1 MDSSLAVSLPAFEG
15 PLDLLLHL
23 IEKNKI
29 DIYDIPIAEVTDQY
43 MEYVRALKEED
54 PDTASRF
61 LVMAATLLE
70 IKSRMLLPGTEW
82 DEDDEE
88 DPRLLLVEQL
98 TTYRIY
104 KEAAQRLG
112 ERELPGSSWLF
123 REETLPP
130 QVRDAADPVDVD
142 AVLDAVTLQRL
153 SEIFEEIM
161 HRREE
166 SVDPVRSRFGKIR
179 REKMTL
185 TERMD
190 QVRDYFSD
198 KSQVSFKEL
207 LEDTGGGRI
216 GSIMTFLSVLELA
229 KEGFLYL
236 KAGRDTRDIR
246 VSRRENS
253 AG

>member
-1 MDSSLAVSLPAFEG
+1 MDNSLAVSLTVFEG

-43 MEYVRALKEED
+43 MEYVRILQEED

-70 IKSRMLLPGTEW
+70 IKSRMLLPGTE
-82 DEDDEE
+82 DEADDEE
-88 DPRLLLVEQL
+88 DPRQALIEQL

-112 ERELPGSSWLF
+112 AREIPGSSWLC
-123 REETLPP
+123 RDQSLPD
-130 QVRDAADPVDVD
+130 QVAKAADPVDVD
-142 AVLDAVTLQRL
+142 AVLDELTLKRL
-153 SEIFEEIM
+153 SEIFEEVM
-161 HRREE
+161 RRREE

-179 REKMTL
+179 QEKMTL
-185 TERMD
+185 TERMG
-190 QVRDYFSD
+190 QVRDYFSN
-198 KSQVSFKEL
+198 KEQVSFKDL

-216 GSIMTFLSVLELA
+216 GAIMTFLSVLELA

-236 KAGRDTRDIR
+236 KAGKDTRDIH
-246 VSRRENS
+246 VIRREKR